1 MIDYTYAI
9 EVKNSVSFV
18 EWIRHN
24 ARLPRHRHGDAGA
37 SGQQKRCNMQVFI
50 MRHGDAALDAASDSV
65 RPLTVCGC
73 DESRQMATWL
83 KGQKVDIERVLV
95 SPYLRAEQTLDIVGE
110 CMNLPKHVDVMPE
123 LTPCGD
129 VGMVSA
135 YLQALANEGVAT
147 ALVVS
152 HLPLVGYLVS
162 ELCPGETPPMFT
174 TSAIA
179 CVTLDA
185 DGKGEFL
192 WQKSPCNLKMANAI

>member
-1 MIDYTYAI
+1 
-9 EVKNSVSFV
+9 
-18 EWIRHN
+18 
-24 ARLPRHRHGDAGA
+24 
-37 SGQQKRCNMQVFI
+37 MQVFI

-192 WQKSPCNLKMANAI
+192 WQKSPCNLKMANAICRPPGARRYGSSGGCHSSTSINISSAASPPYSFGAW

>member
-1 MIDYTYAI
+1 M
-9 EVKNSVSFV
+9 
-18 EWIRHN
+18 
-24 ARLPRHRHGDAGA
+24 
-37 SGQQKRCNMQVFI
+37 
-50 MRHGDAALDAASDSV
+50 
-65 RPLTVCGC
+65 
-73 DESRQMATWL
+73 
-83 KGQKVDIERVLV
+83 DIERVLV

-162 ELCPGETPPMFT
+162 ELCPGKRPRCSPPRLSPASIWTPT
-174 TSAIA
+174 ARVNTSGRKAPA
-179 CVTLDA
+179 TSKWPTPS
-185 DGKGEFL
+185 DGPGARR
-192 WQKSPCNLKMANAI
+192 QGSSGGCHSSTSIRISSAASPPYSFGA

>member
-1 MIDYTYAI
+1 
-9 EVKNSVSFV
+9 
-18 EWIRHN
+18 
-24 ARLPRHRHGDAGA
+24 
-37 SGQQKRCNMQVFI
+37 MQVFI

-179 CVTLDA
+179 CVNLDA
-185 DGKGEFL
+185 DGKGEYL
-192 WQKSPCNLKMANAI
+192 WQKSPATSKWPTHLTAPGARRQGSSGGCHSSTSIRISSAASPPYSFGA

>member
-1 MIDYTYAI
+1 
-9 EVKNSVSFV
+9 
-18 EWIRHN
+18 
-24 ARLPRHRHGDAGA
+24 
-37 SGQQKRCNMQVFI
+37 MQVFI

-179 CVTLDA
+179 CVTLALLDLNQYQQCGVTA
-185 DGKGEFL
+185 VLFWCLVKRHNMRMLRQPQRGLLFEDVFPVPVHHAGAKHMLAAAGG
-192 WQKSPCNLKMANAI
+192 N

>member
-1 MIDYTYAI
+1 
-9 EVKNSVSFV
+9 
-18 EWIRHN
+18 
-24 ARLPRHRHGDAGA
+24 
-37 SGQQKRCNMQVFI
+37 MQVFI

-152 HLPLVGYLVS
+152 TCRWWGIWSQSCVR
-162 ELCPGETPPMFT
+162 ETPPMFT

>member
-1 MIDYTYAI
+1 M
-9 EVKNSVSFV
+9 
-18 EWIRHN
+18 
-24 ARLPRHRHGDAGA
+24 
-37 SGQQKRCNMQVFI
+37 
-50 MRHGDAALDAASDSV
+50 
-65 RPLTVCGC
+65 
-73 DESRQMATWL
+73 
-83 KGQKVDIERVLV
+83 DIERVLV

-147 ALVVS
+147 ALVC
-152 HLPLVGYLVS
+152 PPTCRWWGIWVS

-185 DGKGEFL
+185 DGNGEFL

>member
-1 MIDYTYAI
+1 
-9 EVKNSVSFV
+9 
-18 EWIRHN
+18 
-24 ARLPRHRHGDAGA
+24 
-37 SGQQKRCNMQVFI
+37 
-50 MRHGDAALDAASDSV
+50 
-65 RPLTVCGC
+65 
-73 DESRQMATWL
+73 MATWL

-162 ELCPGETPPMFT
+162 ELCPGETHPMFT

>member
-1 MIDYTYAI
+1 
-9 EVKNSVSFV
+9 
-18 EWIRHN
+18 
-24 ARLPRHRHGDAGA
+24 
-37 SGQQKRCNMQVFI
+37 
-50 MRHGDAALDAASDSV
+50 
-65 RPLTVCGC
+65 
-73 DESRQMATWL
+73 MATWL

-152 HLPLVGYLVS
+152 HLPLVGVS
-162 ELCPGETPPMFT
+162 GLRAVSG
-174 TSAIA
+174 
-179 CVTLDA
+179 
-185 DGKGEFL
+185 G
-192 WQKSPCNLKMANAI
+192 NAPDVHHLGYRLP

>member
-1 MIDYTYAI
+1 
-9 EVKNSVSFV
+9 
-18 EWIRHN
+18 
-24 ARLPRHRHGDAGA
+24 
-37 SGQQKRCNMQVFI
+37 MQVFI

-110 CMNLPKHVDVMPE
+110 CMKLPKHVDVMPE

>member
-1 MIDYTYAI
+1 M
-9 EVKNSVSFV
+9 
-18 EWIRHN
+18 
-24 ARLPRHRHGDAGA
+24 
-37 SGQQKRCNMQVFI
+37 
-50 MRHGDAALDAASDSV
+50 
-65 RPLTVCGC
+65 
-73 DESRQMATWL
+73 
-83 KGQKVDIERVLV
+83 DIERVLV

-152 HLPLVGYLVS
+152 PPAAGGVS
-162 ELCPGETPPMFT
+162 GLRAVSGGNAPMFT

-192 WQKSPCNLKMANAI
+192 WQKALQPQDGQRHLTAPEPAVTAAPAVATPRPQFQYQQCGVTAVLFWCW